1 MRNSMAN
8 PNPSPSTRF
17 TPGSN
22 GRPKGSRDR
31 LSAAFLKA
39 LADDFDT
46 NGVGVVEKVRVED
59 PATYLRVVASLLP
72 KEVEISRRLFDDVS
86 DEALAEIIAVLEG
99 EVERQRKKDPA
110 TAVELET
117 PAPRQTH

>member
-1 MRNSMAN
+1 MAN

-17 TPGSN
+17 APGSN

-39 LADDFDT
+39 MSDDFDT
-46 NGVGVVEKVRVED
+46 NGVAVVERVRTED

-72 KEVEISRRLFDDVS
+72 KEVEISRRVFDDVS
-86 DEALAEIIAVLEG
+86 EDELAAVIEILRE
-99 EVERQRKKDPA
+99 EVRKETPPA
-110 TAVELET
+110 SKPELEPT
-117 PAPRQTH
+117 PKQTH